1 MMESPTVIN
10 KLIYYRLIALWVIC
24 EAFIGGII
32 HGMKIPVSGLL
43 VGSCAVLIICQ
54 LAFHVPIKGAIIK
67 ATIIV
72 TVFKL
77 MLSPQSPPAAYIAVL
92 FQGFV
97 GELLFSNKK
106 FFRAS
111 CILLGFLALFESAVQ
126 RIIVLMIVY
135 GNDFWHAV
143 NEFIRRLFNE
153 TVLSNYSLYLAIGYI
168 ILHSIVGIFVG
179 WFAGMLCIRSGKW
192 QNINKEYIFESI
204 IPESEFSI
212 DKKSETNPKLKT
224 IFILCW
230 ILLAILL
237 LQPLF
242 SKSNAIIPLHI
253 SLKIFLRSVFIILSW
268 YLLISPL
275 LLGLMKKWL
284 HKEESK
290 LRKDILEILQI
301 LPSTKFLLSKSWKY
315 SASKTG
321 IKRIVFFI
329 KIVLMNTTQS
339 ANE

>member
-1 MMESPTVIN
+1 MNESPTVIN

-32 HGMKIPVSGLL
+32 HGMKIPVSGLI
-43 VGSCAVLIICQ
+43 VGSFAVLLIC
-54 LAFHVPIKGAIIK
+54 LIAFHVPVKGAIIK

-72 TVFKL
+72 AVFKL

-92 FQGFV
+92 FQGFI
-97 GELLFSNKK
+97 GELLFSNKR
-106 FFRAS
+106 FFRVS

-143 NEFIRRLFNE
+143 NEFIRRLFHE
-153 TVLSNYSLYLAIGYI
+153 TTVSNYSLYLAIAYI

-179 WFAGMLCIRSGKW
+179 WLAGIICIRSGKW
-192 QNINKEYIFESI
+192 QNINKEYIFAPI
-204 IPESEFSI
+204 ISGAEFSI
-212 DKKSETNPKLKT
+212 DKKPGNSRKLKT
-224 IFILCW
+224 IFIICW
-230 ILLAILL
+230 ILLAIIF

-242 SKSNAIIPLHI
+242 SKSDTIIPLHI
-253 SLKIFLRSVFIILSW
+253 SLKIFLRSAFIILTW

-275 LLGLMKKWL
+275 LLGLMKNWL
-284 HKEESK
+284 QKEESK
-290 LRKDILEILQI
+290 FKKDIQEILQI
-301 LPSTKFLLSKSWKY
+301 LPSSKYLLSKSWRY

-321 IKRIVFFI
+321 IKRIVFFV
-329 KIVLMNTTQS
+329 KILLMNTIYS
-339 ANE
+339 INE